1 MKHSPLNK
9 LIFSTV
15 IGVYIYFQLT
25 KTIIYAK
32 QIIPVNN
39 QFIMSSNNNAEMIPF
54 YWMVTIVGGCIAV
67 TLTYVSW
74 RKYKA
79 EKKKQ
84 SERDSNS

>member
-1 MKHSPLNK
+1 MKHSRELK
-9 LIFSTV
+9 LIFSTI
-15 IGVYIYFQLT
+15 IGVYIYFQFT
-25 KTIIYAK
+25 TAITYAQ
-32 QIIPVNN
+32 QIIPVKN
-39 QFIMSSNNNAEMIPF
+39 QFIMSSNNNAEMMPF

-74 RKYKA
+74 RKYKG